1 VAENGHRS
9 SLVAGSILEHATVL
23 FDEKG
28 YGETRLQDIADAMGV
43 SRPTIYYYYKSKEEI
58 LIALLWDMVN
68 ADQVIEPATDTSLDP
83 LERLRQVVLRIGYQV
98 MDSPGRVRIINRN
111 FPQLPE
117 RVQQEYMAERRRVRQ
132 ALRSTLE
139 GAVVVGA
146 VRPVDP
152 DLTTSMILGAMTG
165 VPDWYHP
172 ENAASETAT
181 VEAMVELLLHGLAVT
196 ASERHD
202 GTPEGVLKHMQ
213 QDMRHLERLL
223 VAPKPSARR
232 ARKSS

>member
-9 SLVAGSILEHATVL
+9 SLVARSILAHATAL

-28 YGETRLQDIADAMGV
+28 YGETRLQDIADAMSV
-43 SRPTIYYYYKSKEEI
+43 SRPTIYYYFKSKEEI
-58 LIALLWDMVN
+58 LVALLWDMVN
-68 ADQVIEPATDTSLDP
+68 ADQVVEPATAKNLDP
-83 LERLRQVVLRIGYQV
+83 LERLRQVILRIGYQV

-117 RVQQEYMAERRRVRQ
+117 SVRHEYTAERRRVRQ
-132 ALRSTLE
+132 ALRSSLE
-139 GAVVVGA
+139 GAVSVGS
-146 VRPVDP
+146 VRPVDL

-172 ENAASETAT
+172 ESEVSETAT
-181 VEAMVELLLHGLAVT
+181 VEAMVEMLLHGLVVP
-196 ASERHD
+196 ASDRHD
-202 GTPEGVLKHMQ
+202 GSPQGVLRHMK

-223 VAPKPSARR
+223 AAPKPAARGR
-232 ARKSS
+232 RSS